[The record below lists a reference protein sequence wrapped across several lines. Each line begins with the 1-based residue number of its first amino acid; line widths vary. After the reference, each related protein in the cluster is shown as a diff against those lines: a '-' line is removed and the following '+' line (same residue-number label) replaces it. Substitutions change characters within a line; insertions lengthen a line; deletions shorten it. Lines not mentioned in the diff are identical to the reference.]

1 MANFHPICWKQNTI
15 LVCQVVLF
23 SPAEQVWLDL
33 APTRAVAMSA
43 SIQRYC
49 SATWFYLLPIIK
61 RYFLMGYRSIKAVP
75 HPPTP
80 HVFFLIF
87 SKLKKKTT
95 HTQKAGKQYKLILD
109 CDILMTL
116 KGTMG
121 ISKQKTQTFHD
132 VLGFIKYNFPV
143 TYQKI
148 PSARWQFVI
157 NTVNGCDYSALN
169 WARVFL
175 MSLSSPHVHRSLF
188 CRLFSCKLHATFR
201 AWNQSFGNFF
211 CTCRDPLTCTAGGS
225 FSISQSFM
233 SGRIK
238 ALSYRRYYVQ
248 HVAAPADTHC
258 GHSPINI
265 TCFFRGFFCFW

>member
-1 MANFHPICWKQNTI
+1 
-15 LVCQVVLF
+15 
-23 SPAEQVWLDL
+23 
-33 APTRAVAMSA
+33 
-43 SIQRYC
+43 
-49 SATWFYLLPIIK
+49 
-61 RYFLMGYRSIKAVP
+61 
-75 HPPTP
+75 
-80 HVFFLIF
+80 
-87 SKLKKKTT
+87 
-95 HTQKAGKQYKLILD
+95 
-109 CDILMTL
+109 MTL

-265 TCFFRGFFCFW
+265 TCFFGGFFCFW